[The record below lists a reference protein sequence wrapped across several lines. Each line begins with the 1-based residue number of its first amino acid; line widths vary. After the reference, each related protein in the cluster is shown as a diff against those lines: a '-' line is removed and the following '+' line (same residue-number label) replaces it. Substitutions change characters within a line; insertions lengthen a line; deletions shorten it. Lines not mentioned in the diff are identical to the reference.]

1 MARVGQPASDGHAR
15 SYPTGAHL
23 GLVFVPETQQGGM
36 TIRHSQFPR
45 HGGDGE
51 QRRQAFYPLPPIEM
65 SRFGQADEMI
75 TRQLPVFFRP
85 FHRKPQLQGRVFG
98 RKSRLQ
104 PPDLLVPA
112 LPALDGGVDF
122 GDFIPLPQ
130 SMHRR
135 PADSQHPPDFGVGF
149 VQVPADEFEPLNGQG
164 TLPLQSRFGLHRPA
178 VIYALF
184 AGNSSII
191 AEDARKDA
199 AQATETQRGQAATK
213 SNSIRKPGNHEML
226 LMVLGFLVSS
236 LK

>member
-1 MARVGQPASDGHAR
+1 
-15 SYPTGAHL
+15 
-23 GLVFVPETQQGGM
+23 
-36 TIRHSQFPR
+36 
-45 HGGDGE
+45 
-51 QRRQAFYPLPPIEM
+51 
-65 SRFGQADEMI
+65 
-75 TRQLPVFFRP
+75 
-85 FHRKPQLQGRVFG
+85 
-98 RKSRLQ
+98 
-104 PPDLLVPA
+104 
-112 LPALDGGVDF
+112 
-122 GDFIPLPQ
+122 
-130 SMHRR
+130 MHRR